1 MDHQKA
7 RSMIDSAWDQS
18 IVPALKD
25 YIRIPNKSPHFDADW
40 EAHGH
45 MDAAVQLMRDWCEAN
60 APDGARVE
68 VLRLPGRTPVL
79 LVDVPGQVD
88 DCVLMYGHLDKQP
101 EFTGWS
107 DGLEPWTPV
116 LRDGKLY
123 GRGGADDG
131 YAVFASLT
139 AIRALRAQG
148 IPHARCMVLI
158 EACEES
164 GSFDLGALP
173 RCAG

>member
-1 MDHQKA
+1 MDNRKTQEFVN
-7 RSMIDSAWDQS
+7 RRWDES
-18 IVPALKD
+18 ILRELIEYV
-25 YIRIPNKSPHFDADW
+25 RIPNKSPMFDPDW

-45 MDAAVQLMRDWCEAN
+45 MEAAVQLMRRWAEQEAGSL
-60 APDGARVE
+60 PGARVE

-79 LVDVPGQVD
+79 MVDVPGTVD

-101 EFTGWS
+101 EFSGWS

-131 YAVFASLT
+131 YALFASLT
-139 AIRALRAQG
+139 AIRALR
-148 IPHARCMVLI
+148 
-158 EACEES
+158 E
-164 GSFDLGALP
+164 
-173 RCAG
+173 